1 MKWSKLK
8 QGFLSIKIAIS
19 NFFHRSHHLQIQKR
33 LQKTTIFNVI
43 ALHQWIIVIIHLL
56 FWLLTLILGI
66 LTQIYPDENNQVFNF
81 QATIW
86 LTFIWTTL
94 VLSYFCITNIYN
106 YLQLRDRD
114 LFADRFSKHR
124 IQGPKINHKIKRQIR
139 DEQLIKSVFGAN
151 DADQNDVDFANQL
164 NH

>member
-8 QGFLSIKIAIS
+8 QWFLNTKIAIS
-19 NFFHRSHHLQIQKR
+19 NFFHRSQQHQMQKR

-43 ALHQWIIVIIHLL
+43 ALHQWIIAIIHLL

-66 LTQIYPDENNQVFNF
+66 LTQVYPDENNQIFNF

-94 VLSYFCITNIYN
+94 VLSYFCTSSIYT
-106 YLQLRDRD
+106 YFQLRDRD
-114 LFADRFSKHR
+114 LFADRFSKHHL
-124 IQGPKINHKIKRQIR
+124 QGPKINRKIKRQVR

-151 DADQNDVDFANQL
+151 DAD
-164 NH
+164 